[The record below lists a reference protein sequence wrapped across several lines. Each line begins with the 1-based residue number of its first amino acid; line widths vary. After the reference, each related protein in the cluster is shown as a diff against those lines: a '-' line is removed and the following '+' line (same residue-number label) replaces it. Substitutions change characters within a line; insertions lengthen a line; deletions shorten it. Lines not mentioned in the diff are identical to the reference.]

1 MLRERIDALPD
12 SVEEW
17 IAALAPH
24 PHGRRLV
31 MRLPGMLRALVANL
45 RSGAEGQVAVL
56 NAYLPRHA
64 GHNLALAGEL
74 VLAQAPGAGAAVAA
88 TAGATPA
95 AAAPQDAL
103 AKLKR
108 PMTLVFNRDT
118 LEKSVQMIA
127 DEIGVPIEINGGD
140 LQLEGITKNQ
150 SFGLSERDST
160 ADAIL
165 RVILG
170 KSNAEGKLVYVVRR
184 QDGAEKIEITTR
196 AAVAKRGD
204 TLPPAFEPTKAPE
217 EKR

>member
-1 MLRERIDALPD
+1 
-12 SVEEW
+12 
-17 IAALAPH
+17 
-24 PHGRRLV
+24 
-31 MRLPGMLRALVANL
+31 
-45 RSGAEGQVAVL
+45 
-56 NAYLPRHA
+56 
-64 GHNLALAGEL
+64 LAGEL
-74 VLAQAPGAGAAVAA
+74 VLAQAPGAGAAAVAA
-88 TAGATPA
+88 TSGATPA

-108 PMTLVFNRDT
+108 PMTLVFARDT

-150 SFGLSERDST
+150 SFGLTERDST

-204 TLPPAFEPTKAPE
+204 TLPPGFEPTKAPE